1 MLLFDL
7 DGTLIDS
14 NGIWTDIDIRFLS
27 RRGLEV
33 TQEYLYAVS
42 PSIVPLAA
50 VFTRDY
56 YHLDMTPEAIV
67 DEWMEGALDAYR
79 NVAPKPGALAF
90 LEQCRDRGEDMAL
103 VTACDP
109 GLCRAALERHGLS
122 PFFRAVVYAQEL
134 GLAFQI
140 RDDML
145 DVCGDAEE
153 FGKPI
158 GSDKEEGK
166 VTFVDLL
173 GLSGCDRAVR
183 AHTEAAKAAVADF
196 DADGFLAA
204 LADSLAER
212 NK

>member
-79 NVAPKPGALAF
+79 NVALKPGTLAF

-134 GLAFQI
+134 GLEKRNPELFLRAAEVLGVSPAQCVLYEDAPANCAAARAAGMGTVGVYDAFYH
-140 RDDML
+140 
-145 DVCGDAEE
+145 
-153 FGKPI
+153 
-158 GSDKEEGK
+158 
-166 VTFVDLL
+166 DLQTEL
-173 GLSGCDRAVR
+173 RQSCDRYIESFQELL
-183 AHTEAAKAAVADF
+183 EA
-196 DADGFLAA
+196 
-204 LADSLAER
+204 
-212 NK
+212 

>member
-7 DGTLIDS
+7 DGTIIES
-14 NGIWTDIDIRFLS
+14 NGIWTDIDMRFLS

-67 DEWMEGALDAYR
+67 AEWMEGALEAYR
-79 NVAPKPGALAF
+79 RAPMKPGALAF
-90 LEQCRDRGEDMAL
+90 LERCRDRGEDMAL

-134 GLAFQI
+134 GLEKRNPALFRRAAQ
-140 RDDML
+140 
-145 DVCGDAEE
+145 A
-153 FGKPI
+153 
-158 GSDKEEGK
+158 
-166 VTFVDLL
+166 L
-173 GLSGCDRAVR
+173 GLSPSQCVLYEDAPANCAAARAAGMETVGVYDAFYHDLQDELRQSCDRWIGSF
-183 AHTEAAKAAVADF
+183 TELL
-196 DADGFLAA
+196 DA
-204 LADSLAER
+204 
-212 NK
+212 

>member
-1 MLLFDL
+1 M
-7 DGTLIDS
+7 
-14 NGIWTDIDIRFLS
+14 
-27 RRGLEV
+27 RRLTEV
-33 TQEYLYAVS
+33 HRLKTGAMIAGACCLGV
-42 PSIVPLAA
+42 AA
-50 VFTRDY
+50 
-56 YHLDMTPEAIV
+56 A
-67 DEWMEGALDAYR
+67 G
-79 NVAPKPGALAF
+79 G
-90 LEQCRDRGEDMAL
+90 GEDLMA
-103 VTACDP
+103 
-109 GLCRAALERHGLS
+109 AARG
-122 PFFRAVVYAQEL
+122 YAQEL

-145 DVCGDAEE
+145 DVCGDQDA

-158 GSDKEEGK
+158 GSDAEEGK

-173 GLSGCDRAVR
+173 GLEGCGRAVH